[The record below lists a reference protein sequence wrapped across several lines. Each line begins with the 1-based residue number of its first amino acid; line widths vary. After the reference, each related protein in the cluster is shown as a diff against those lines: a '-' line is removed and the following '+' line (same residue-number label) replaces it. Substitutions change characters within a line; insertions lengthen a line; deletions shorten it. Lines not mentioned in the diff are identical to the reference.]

1 MQEYVKR
8 INPDSIVAEVV
19 KPGEGLEVAQAKV
32 ITEKMLTITEVT
44 SGFKVLSLELD
55 LIGKQLYNHDNFVC
69 RFYYDSYTSQE
80 FVSFPELKLT
90 VRASNNNLY
99 DVYLK
104 EITFNVR
111 INQVHAKH
119 FYCELVEIVKK
130 VGDYKPFSPC
140 DLVSYPTEKAKQH
153 TLFTRDFKGGAGG
166 KAEAFVYQDDS
177 LKNHKLSPIKELK
190 EYINSDTMF
199 FDFDYIELLLDKM
212 SDKELDEFCS
222 AKHSKKKG
230 QD

>member
-19 KPGEGLEVAQAKV
+19 KPGEELEVAQAKV

-119 FYCELVEIVKK
+119 FYCELVE
-130 VGDYKPFSPC
+130 
-140 DLVSYPTEKAKQH
+140 EK
-153 TLFTRDFKGGAGG
+153 
-166 KAEAFVYQDDS
+166 EYVVYQTDFRGNRVQAYTYHQESKTPELDRLEKINAYIKSDD
-177 LKNHKLSPIKELK
+177 L
-190 EYINSDTMF
+190 F
-199 FDFDYIELLLDKM
+199 WDFSYLESLLDEM
-212 SDKELDEFCS
+212 SDKELEEFCS
-222 AKHSKKKG
+222 AKYLKSKDKTYRG
-230 QD
+230 VTY